1 MKIFSIIFSLVIIS
15 YLFILN
21 GDFLGDDIDRIVFNF
36 ELNSYWKALTGNL
49 ADRPLLMLWIT
60 TIRKVFGIESVYF
73 RFFSV
78 LIHSVVAYQIYIFL
92 KELNKDIFSPQKEYI
107 FIFISALFALHP
119 LNNQSITTSIQ
130 SGVLLAGLF
139 GIISIRFFYKGIKEI
154 NSKNYYVSFGSLL
167 LGVLA
172 KPILSFIPLF
182 YIVNFKKIEGSF
194 LKRFIILASYF
205 SILGIPAMYY
215 FLLTKNVQKSALS
228 PLGYFLVQSEVIFT
242 YFKLM
247 IMPYG
252 LHFLY
257 DFSTPID
264 MLWNRNWLFVLLH
277 AVAIALAIRY
287 IKDKLLIILFVGFY
301 LSFIPESSFFPIHHL
316 AFEHRT
322 YFPMIFLF
330 IFLGSFVIRLNLKKH
345 FEKTLKIIFVG
356 VCGLYLILNQSR
368 NLEIKTYGGWL
379 INTLEYSMM
388 YHYNN
393 FLFNFLLMRSGNLN
407 EVEPFLT
414 KYKQVYKND
423 GYENLSLIHDYYSH
437 QNKKQEY
444 LKVFCELLNRSNL
457 DNNSRYFISKIV
469 IEEFAHKS
477 DSVEELALIEKT
489 FSYQIKYMV
498 NDRDLFTSL
507 MTNYSNLANFLISP
521 HYLDKFKKNDY
532 ENYLKTKAVLFY
544 YFNQQFPELI
554 EEIDKALLEN
564 PRSLVLQDIK
574 FKVKNKK

>member
-1 MKIFSIIFSLVIIS
+1 MKIFTIIFSLVIIS
-15 YLFILN
+15 YLYILK

-49 ADRPLLMLWIT
+49 ADRPLLMIWIT
-60 TIRKVFGIESVYF
+60 TIRKIFGVESIYF

-78 LIHSVVAYQIYIFL
+78 LIHSLVACQVYLFL

-119 LNNQSITTSIQ
+119 LNNQAITTSIQ

-139 GIISIRFFYKGIKEI
+139 GIISIRFYYKGIKKI
-154 NSKNYYVSFGSLL
+154 NSKNYYVSFGSLF

-182 YIVNFKKIEGSF
+182 YIVNFKKIEGSLF
-194 LKRFIILASYF
+194 KRFIILASYF
-205 SILGIPAMYY
+205 SILSIPIMYY
-215 FLLTKNVQKSALS
+215 FILNKNVQKSALS

-257 DFSTPID
+257 DFSAPID
-264 MLWNRNWLFVLLH
+264 MLWNRNWIFVLLH

-287 IKDKLLIILFVGFY
+287 LKDKLLIILFVGFY

-379 INTLEYSMM
+379 ISTLENSMM

-407 EVEPFLT
+407 EVEPFLA
-414 KYKQVYKND
+414 KYKKVYKND
-423 GYENLSLIHDYYSH
+423 GYENLSLMHDYYSH

-477 DSVEELALIEKT
+477 DSVEELTLIEKT

-507 MTNYSNLANFLISP
+507 MVNYSKLANFLISP
-521 HYLDKFKKNDY
+521 QYLDKFKEIDY
-532 ENYLKTKAVLFY
+532 ENYLKSKAVLFY